1 MMCVTTAYRLPQ
13 KLNFG
18 GGVFM
23 SVKQF
28 CIDVAKIT
36 LTNLKY
42 SGYCA
47 LGFMAMAMCP
57 NAIMYIRSFI
67 QSIF

>member
-1 MMCVTTAYRLPQ
+1 
-13 KLNFG
+13 
-18 GGVFM
+18 M

-67 QSIF
+67 QSIFRCYIYLYLS